1 MNPLRIVHCANFSE
15 SKYGAVYYAIDR
27 KISNGLIRNGH
38 FVYDFSY
45 REVAK
50 NSTFFK
56 SKKFGVKNAN
66 NALLET
72 LKNIKPDLLLLGH
85 TELITIETLEKA
97 KELYP
102 QMKIAMWWVD
112 WIYNLN
118 TILERL
124 DLIDHFFITTD
135 PKELQHINI
144 HQSLYEKCSYLP
156 NICDSSIDTCKAF
169 ENSHYDFDVLFIGRY
184 DKEREKFIDFL
195 KQSFSYLKLGFFG
208 LNKETLLIGNDYI
221 KTIGMAKIGINYNR
235 KNDISMYSSDRIIHL
250 LANGVLVFS
259 PRIPNLET
267 ILTDEEIVYFD
278 DNEDFTHK
286 LHYYLQ
292 NDKVR
297 IETAKKGW
305 VKAHQYFNEK
315 VIAGT
320 IIQVIYQKKS
330 ER

>member
-15 SKYGAVYYAIDR
+15 SKQGAVYYAIDR

-66 NALLET
+66 NALIET
-72 LKNIKPDLLLLGH
+72 IKNIEPDFLLLGH
-85 TELITIETLEKA
+85 SELITVETLRKA
-97 KELYP
+97 KELFP

-124 DLIDHFFITTD
+124 DIIDHFFITTD
-135 PKELQHINI
+135 PKELHHTNIN
-144 HQSLYEKCSYLP
+144 QKLYEKCSYLP
-156 NICDSSIDTCKAF
+156 NICDSSIDTYKAF
-169 ENSHYDFDVLFIGRY
+169 ENNHYEFDVLFIGRY

-195 KQSFSYLKLGFFG
+195 KTTFSHVKLGFFG
-208 LNKETLLIGNDYI
+208 LTKETLLMGNHYI
-221 KTIGMAKIGINYNR
+221 KTIGNSKIGINYSR

-267 ILTDEEIVYFD
+267 IIAEDEIVYFD
-278 DNEDFTHK
+278 NNEDFAHK
-286 LHYYLQ
+286 LNYYLK
-292 NDKVR
+292 NDEER
-297 IETAKKGW
+297 IKISKKGW
-305 VKAHQYFNEK
+305 LKAHQCFNEK
-315 VIAGT
+315 VIT
-320 IIQVIYQKKS
+320 QNIIQVIYIKGRS
-330 ER
+330 